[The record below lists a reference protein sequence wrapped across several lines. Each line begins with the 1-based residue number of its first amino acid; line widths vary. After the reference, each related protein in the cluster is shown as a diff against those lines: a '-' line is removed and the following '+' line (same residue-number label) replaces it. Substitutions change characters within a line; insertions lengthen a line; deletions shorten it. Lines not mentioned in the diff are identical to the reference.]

1 MDWTELLNWNE
12 YTTLLIGLFAI
23 STPLAAVAVFL
34 SSSGTFTAIEMKRIA
49 LTASITYAITLL
61 VFTFFGD
68 EILHVF
74 GITIAAFKV
83 AGGILLL
90 LSALEM
96 MRSTPSTPVIE
107 GGENPKPIAI
117 GIVPLAIPL
126 MAGPGAIS
134 TIIIYSSY
142 HESIEHRILIS
153 GVIITISVVVYLLFR
168 SALGLGRILG
178 NTTTLVMN
186 RVMGLIVASIG
197 IELIMD
203 GFAAHFPELITIH

>member
-1 MDWTELLNWNE
+1 MDWTELLDWNE
-12 YTTLLIGLFAI
+12 YTKLLIVLFAI
-23 STPLAAVAVFL
+23 STPLAAVAVFMSL
-34 SSSGTFTAIEMKRIA
+34 SGTFTAVEKKRIA
-49 LTASITYAITLL
+49 LAASITYAITLL
-61 VFTFFGD
+61 VFTFLGD

-74 GITIAAFKV
+74 GITISAFKV

-96 MRSTPSTPVIE
+96 MWSTPSTPVIE
-107 GGENPKPIAI
+107 GGENPNPIAI

-142 HESIEHRILIS
+142 HESIEHIILVS

-168 SALGLGRILG
+168 SALGLGRVLG

-186 RVMGLIVASIG
+186 RVMTPLKKG
-197 IELIMD
+197 
-203 GFAAHFPELITIH
+203 